1 VEQEKILTLIFNKLE
16 NIEKEQQ
23 EMKKE
28 IFMKL
33 DRVEAR
39 LDRVEARLDGVE
51 ARLDGVEARLDGVE
65 ARLDGV
71 EARLDRVKEG
81 QKSIE
86 KFILNSEIAFEK
98 FEQDHRFIEK
108 LKKVAG
114 E

>member
-1 VEQEKILTLIFNKLE
+1 MEQEKILSLILSKLD

-33 DRVEAR
+33 DKVEVR
-39 LDRVEARLDGVE
+39 LDKLEKGQE
-51 ARLDGVEARLDGVE
+51 SM
-65 ARLDGV
+65 
-71 EARLDRVKEG
+71 KEYM
-81 QKSIE
+81 
-86 KFILNSEIAFEK
+86 LNSEIVFEK